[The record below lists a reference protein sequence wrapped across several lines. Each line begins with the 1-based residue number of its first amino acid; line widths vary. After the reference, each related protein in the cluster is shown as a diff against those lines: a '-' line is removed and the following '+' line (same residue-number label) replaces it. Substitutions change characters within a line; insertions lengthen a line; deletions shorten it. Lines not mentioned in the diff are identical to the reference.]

1 LFSVLADV
9 AGRQNGPAVLET
21 PRTRQNL
28 TRGFTMTTV
37 LSSVRDIK
45 HASIPSEAALTGF
58 QEDMAAIEIEMA
70 DRVAQDAQL
79 AEINEWDSVHCRHC
93 GHVTA
98 GMSMAGSHVQLCDSC
113 IFELVREQIG
123 VAV

>member
-1 LFSVLADV
+1 
-9 AGRQNGPAVLET
+9 
-21 PRTRQNL
+21 
-28 TRGFTMTTV
+28 MTTV

-79 AEINEWDSVHCRHC
+79 AEIKRHRRNQIETKWDSYR
-93 GHVTA
+93 A
-98 GMSMAGSHVQLCDSC
+98 RYQDDAD
-113 IFELVREQIG
+113 
-123 VAV
+123 

>member
-1 LFSVLADV
+1 
-9 AGRQNGPAVLET
+9 
-21 PRTRQNL
+21 
-28 TRGFTMTTV
+28 MTTV

-45 HASIPSEAALTGF
+45 PASIPSDAVLAGF
-58 QEDMAAIEIEMA
+58 HADLAAIEVEMA
-70 DRVAQDAQL
+70 DRAGFDAQL
-79 AEINEWDSVHCRHC
+79 AEVNEWDSVHCRHC

-113 IFELVREQIG
+113 IVELVREQIG